1 MAVKRDIKYLNRDFS
16 DLRETLI
23 NFTRTYYPT
32 TYNDFSPASPG
43 MLFMEIA
50 AYVGDVLSFYTDN
63 QIQENFLQYARQTN
77 NLFQLAYMFGYK
89 PKITGVASTTID
101 IYQQVPA
108 KFEGGSY
115 IPDFSYALYVAPNA
129 TITANTDATTTFL
142 IEDAVDFSISSS
154 LDPTEVSVYTTAG
167 ATPTN
172 YLLKKSRQ
180 AISAAVNTTT
190 FTFGAPER
198 FATVEINTSNI
209 IGILDVVDSDG
220 QVWYEV
226 DYLAQDA
233 VFDSIKN
240 NNVNDPTFSTA
251 NDTPYLLKLKTVQR
265 RFVTRFI
272 NNTTLQLQFGAGTT
286 NDNDAELVPNPDNV
300 GLGLPFGRSKLTTAY
315 DPTNFIFTQTYGIA
329 PANTTLTVRY
339 LTGGGVNSNVAAGTL
354 TIFNGTTTFA
364 NIQTD
369 NTTANLVFSSLA
381 VTNPTA
387 ASGGGDGDTI
397 EELRQNTI
405 ANYGAQL
412 RAVTQ
417 NDYLIR
423 ALSLPPKYGTV
434 AKAYI
439 EPTKAQ
445 NVNVGE
451 IPSVLDLYILT
462 YNSGGTLTQTSNALK
477 TNLITYLSQYRMIG
491 DSVRIVDAFII
502 NIGVDFEIVT
512 LPNYN
517 NNLVLVQCIQ
527 TLQEL
532 FNGSKW
538 QINQPIVLRE
548 LYTALNNVQG
558 VQSIKQINIT
568 NKVGS
573 GYSNYAYDL
582 KGATLNDVIYPSLDP
597 CIFEVKYP
605 NSDITGRIVTI

>member
-198 FATVEINTSNI
+198 FTTVEINTSNI
-209 IGILDVVDSDG
+209 IGILDIVDSDG

-381 VTNPTA
+381 VTNPTV